1 MGVCCI
7 PFFFNQLLER
17 VRNFEID
24 FCNRKMLKLKTSTA
38 KKILKKKKDFIVLFT
53 NQLEDELDGGEA
65 ILDLINRN
73 EY

>member
-1 MGVCCI
+1 M

-38 KKILKKKKDFIVLFT
+38 KEILKKKKDFIVLFT

-65 ILDLINRN
+65 ILDLINKN

>member
-1 MGVCCI
+1 M